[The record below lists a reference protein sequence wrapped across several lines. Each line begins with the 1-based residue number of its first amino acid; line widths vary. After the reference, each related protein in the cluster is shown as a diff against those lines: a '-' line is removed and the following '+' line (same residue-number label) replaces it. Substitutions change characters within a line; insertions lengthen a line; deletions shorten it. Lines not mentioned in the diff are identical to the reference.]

1 MEAKGSVERETA
13 ANLTAQKNTYVIK
26 QLRKAG
32 GQTRDGQTKIG
43 SEGDRDRTES
53 RRDRDIEGG
62 SEQMN
67 NCLMSSA

>member
-1 MEAKGSVERETA
+1 MEAKGSVVRETA
-13 ANLTAQKNTYVIK
+13 ANLTAQKTRMSSSSCGGLEGKRETDK
-26 QLRKAG
+26 QRLEAKE
-32 GQTRDGQTKIG
+32 TEI
-43 SEGDRDRTES
+43 ES